1 MSSACVVY
9 RAQYVFARQ
18 SSTTFSRAILDLLIR
33 GHAMVG
39 KHSTIRESD
48 KDSRIEMG
56 ALSTNEGSLLAEK

>member
-1 MSSACVVY
+1 
-9 RAQYVFARQ
+9 
-18 SSTTFSRAILDLLIR
+18 
-33 GHAMVG
+33 MVG